1 MISGDNK
8 PRAAQLA
15 DADFTES
22 AYRQL
27 VRDAVTAY
35 PQATYRDIPWGKR
48 FILWRH
54 DCDFSLNRAFSLA
67 KIESQE
73 RLRSTFFV
81 NPHSEFYNLFE
92 RAQRDLINAI
102 LELGHDIGLHFD
114 AEFHS
119 ACNEAELDALVS
131 AEADLLE
138 GLLALRPAVF
148 SFHNPSALHLTYE
161 AEHYGGLVNCYSR
174 RFKSEVS
181 YCSDSN
187 GYWRF
192 RRLADVLAE
201 ATDDRLQVLTH
212 PGWWQSVAM
221 PPRQRV
227 YRAVWGRAAANLSR
241 YDEVLDDAGRANLA
255 GASGAISVLKEV
267 DSGLYELCDYL
278 WNTNRFEALF
288 VELCRAHT
296 AQVHRMCV
304 AVCRTRWGVSEG
316 DFNALIDEA
325 GPSVDS
331 LSLLELMFD
340 SQSQPAI
347 EVFTEEYS
355 KWLMLLSQLIRGRH
369 LADRSQLVNGC
380 TYFCRLIHAV
390 SALGLR
396 QPFSHVGLAWS
407 ESTEVS
413 SARSAPESLRG
424 RDTPRG
430 TASEW
435 NDLKTKIGKVNGH
448 TA

>member
-1 MISGDNK
+1 MISTNNK
-8 PRAAQLA
+8 PKDAQPA
-15 DADFTES
+15 DADFTEC

-27 VRDAVTAY
+27 VRDAITAY
-35 PQATYRDIPWGKR
+35 PQATYRDIPWGRR

-54 DCDFSLNRAFSLA
+54 DCDFSLNRALALA

-73 RLRSTFFV
+73 KLRSTFFV

-92 RAQRDLINAI
+92 RAQCDLIKAI

-114 AEFHS
+114 AEFHA
-119 ACNEAELDALVS
+119 ACNETELDELVS
-131 AEADLLE
+131 AEADRLEELLR
-138 GLLALRPAVF
+138 LRPAVF
-148 SFHNPSALHLTYE
+148 SFHNPSALHLTCE

-201 ATDDRLQVLTH
+201 PTDDCLQVLTH

-227 YRAVWGRAAANLSR
+227 YRAVWGRAAATLTR
-241 YDEVLDDAGRANLA
+241 YDEVLDDAGRENLA

-267 DSGLYELCDYL
+267 DSDLYELCDYL

-288 VELCRAHT
+288 VELCRAHA

-316 DFNALIDEA
+316 EFDAIVDET

-331 LSLLELMFD
+331 LSLLELIFD
-340 SQSQPAI
+340 YQLQPAI
-347 EVFTEEYS
+347 EVFKEEYS
-355 KWLMLLSQLIRGRH
+355 KWMMLRSQLIRGR
-369 LADRSQLVNGC
+369 LRAERSQLENGC
-380 TYFCRLIHAV
+380 TYFCRLIQAV
-390 SALGLR
+390 SDWGLR
-396 QPFSHVGLAWS
+396 QRFSHAGAWV
-407 ESTEVS
+407 EPTGAS
-413 SARSAPESLRG
+413 SAQSEPESLRG
-424 RDTPRG
+424 PDTPRC